1 MIIANIHLKGVIA
14 IMTIGLIG
22 CVSQESYND
31 LRHKNMQLEEQSLR
45 ANGRNQQLQDYIDR
59 HIQEFHQGE
68 QIIVPQFSGQV
79 MPTFV
84 LDSQIRDLR
93 IEINRLKREGEWK
106 DRTLYELREKCGDV
120 SPIDTDVKVSVE
132 LIPKDSVNKHKN

>member
-1 MIIANIHLKGVIA
+1 MTPANIRLNGTIA
-14 IMTIGLIG
+14 LIMIAFIG

-31 LRHKNMQLEEQSLR
+31 LKHKNYQLEEQSLR
-45 ANGRNQQLQDYIDR
+45 ANGLNQQLQAYIDR

-68 QIIVPQFSGQV
+68 QIVLPQFNGQTI
-79 MPTFV
+79 PAFV

-106 DRTLYELREKCGDV
+106 DRTLRELREKCGEV
-120 SPIDTDVKVSVE
+120 MPIDTDVKVNVE
-132 LIPKDSVNKHKN
+132 LIPTDSPKKK